1 MLTYRLFR
9 AAAWLVQR
17 LPRSV
22 SYALAWAGGWLAFHL
37 AARARVALRQ
47 NLRHVM
53 GPDAPAGAVDRAVL
67 GAFRTSA
74 YNYVDMFRIPAVSPQ
89 ALLART
95 TVHHGERMLD
105 SWAAGKGVIVVT
117 AHFGNFDL
125 LVQASQAYNIPVV
138 ALAEKLDPPELYDF
152 IVGLRV
158 SHGLRIVPVDKSALR
173 EIVRTLKTGGVLA
186 MAGDRDLQRRGVPTP
201 FFDAEAPLPAGPVD
215 LAVDTGAVLL
225 PTFGLRRP
233 GGRYE
238 IFFEE
243 PLPLQ
248 RERTPEAS
256 AHNRRLLAAVME
268 RFIGAQP
275 DQWIVFEPIW
285 KAPPEPVE
293 KAQAR

>member
-1 MLTYRLFR
+1 MLTYRLLK
-9 AAAWLVQR
+9 AAAWLAQR

-22 SYALAWAGGWLAFHL
+22 SYALAWAGGWLACQM
-37 AARARVALRQ
+37 AGEARAALRQ
-47 NLRHVM
+47 NLRHVL
-53 GPDAPAGAVDRAVL
+53 GPDAPAGIVDRAVL

-74 YNYVDMFRIPAVSPQ
+74 YNYVDMFRIPLVSPQ

-105 SWAAGKGVIVVT
+105 AWQAGKGVIVVT

-125 LVQASQAYNIPVV
+125 LAQASQAYDIPVV
-138 ALAEKLDPPELYDF
+138 ALAEKLNPPELYDF
-152 IVGLRV
+152 IVGLRA
-158 SHGLRIVPVDKSALR
+158 SHGLRIVPVDKGALR
-173 EIVRTLKTGGVLA
+173 EVVRTLKTGGVLA
-186 MAGDRDLQRRGVPTP
+186 MAGDRDLQGRGVPTP
-201 FFDAEAPLPAGPVD
+201 FFDAEAPLPAGPVE

-225 PTFGLRRP
+225 PTFGIRRP

-238 IFFEE
+238 IFYEE
-243 PLPLQ
+243 PLALQ
-248 RERTPEAS
+248 RQRTPEAG

-275 DQWIVFEPIW
+275 DQWMVFEPIW
-285 KAPPEPVE
+285 KTPAEPVE